1 MTTLD
6 KIRKLC
12 DENLTTISKLEKHL
26 GFGRGTIT
34 KWNKSKPGADKL
46 NKVAKY
52 FGVTDDYLLGN
63 TNDPHEIMAG
73 PMRSSIKLS
82 AICNPTIEKA
92 PTEAGAMMIRESAQE
107 YSAEPTK
114 KDLRYALSG
123 EVTDLTDEQ
132 LDEIINYAKYVSA
145 KRKDNK

>member
-1 MTTLD
+1 
-6 KIRKLC
+6 
-12 DENLTTISKLEKHL
+12 
-26 GFGRGTIT
+26 
-34 KWNKSKPGADKL
+34 
-46 NKVAKY
+46 
-52 FGVTDDYLLGN
+52 
-63 TNDPHEIMAG
+63 
-73 PMRSSIKLS
+73 
-82 AICNPTIEKA
+82 
-92 PTEAGAMMIRESAQE
+92 MIRESAQE